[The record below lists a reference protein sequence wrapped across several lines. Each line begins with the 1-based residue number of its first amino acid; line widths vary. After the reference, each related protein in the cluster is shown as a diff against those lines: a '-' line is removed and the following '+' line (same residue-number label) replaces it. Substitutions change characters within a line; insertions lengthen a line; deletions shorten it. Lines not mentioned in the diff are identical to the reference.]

1 MDTEGNGWEAS
12 KVEGASFCG
21 EGLATEM
28 PWPFKSTG
36 EAAAL
41 TGCTAGGVTLRGIY
55 GAFFLTR
62 DAWGGANSMV
72 CTAMQPCR
80 SRLAVSLES
89 TLKPV
94 GKAIDL
100 CRSCFPKVVLVK

>member
-1 MDTEGNGWEAS
+1 
-12 KVEGASFCG
+12 
-21 EGLATEM
+21 
-28 PWPFKSTG
+28 
-36 EAAAL
+36 
-41 TGCTAGGVTLRGIY
+41 
-55 GAFFLTR
+55 
-62 DAWGGANSMV
+62 MV

>member
-62 DAWGGANSMV
+62 DAWGGGQQYGLHGYA
-72 CTAMQPCR
+72 AMQIAPGCK
-80 SRLAVSLES
+80 S
-89 TLKPV
+89 
-94 GKAIDL
+94 
-100 CRSCFPKVVLVK
+100 

>member
-1 MDTEGNGWEAS
+1 MNTEGNGWEAS

-62 DAWGGANSMV
+62 DAWGGGPTVWFA
-72 CTAMQPCR
+72 
-80 SRLAVSLES
+80 RLCSHADRAWL
-89 TLKPV
+89 
-94 GKAIDL
+94 
-100 CRSCFPKVVLVK
+100 